1 MNDIYNSRH
10 QGFDWD
16 SFIAGILF
24 IVASFLLLRYPGR
37 GLSAFVFVF
46 GILSILQGIIWIS
59 AYVKFHNIFDLSW
72 VTLISAI
79 VDIVIG
85 VLFLCSR
92 EIGGLTLAIL
102 FAIWFLADSIIGIIF
117 SWHLREYSTGY
128 FVLCLILNI
137 VSLIIAFALLFNPV
151 LAAITLVYLVAFWL
165 MVFGINEIFVSWM
178 HR

>member
-1 MNDIYNSRH
+1 
-10 QGFDWD
+10 
-16 SFIAGILF
+16 
-24 IVASFLLLRYPGR
+24 
-37 GLSAFVFVF
+37 
-46 GILSILQGIIWIS
+46 
-59 AYVKFHNIFDLSW
+59 
-72 VTLISAI
+72 
-79 VDIVIG
+79 

-137 VSLIIAFALLFNPV
+137 ISLIIAFALLFNPV

>member
-10 QGFDWD
+10 QGFDWG

-24 IVASFLLLRYPGR
+24 VIASFLLLRYPGR
-37 GLSAFVFVF
+37 GLQAFVFVF
-46 GILSILQGIIWIS
+46 GILSILQGLIWIS

-72 VTLISAI
+72 VTIISAI
-79 VDIVIG
+79 IDIVIG

-128 FVLCLILNI
+128 FVL
-137 VSLIIAFALLFNPV
+137 LFNPM